1 MQPCIILILEK
12 ESWHEANIQK
22 VLLLACA
29 LLFLPFFF
37 PFFDLTIKYFATYLH
52 VIINWPSRYEKCKKN
67 NIPKNRSF
75 NFLFHWQYVLTK
87 IILWLYF
94 GGISHTMPY
103 STQVRSTSTLL
114 NFPRTFQNWN
124 EWMNNTELQ
133 S

>member
-67 NIPKNRSF
+67 NIPKKQIIQFFIPLTIRFDQNYF
-75 NFLFHWQYVLTK
+75 MTLFWRH
-87 IILWLYF
+87 IPHNAILN
-94 GGISHTMPY
+94 T
-103 STQVRSTSTLL
+103 STQYIYFT
-114 NFPRTFQNWN
+114 
-124 EWMNNTELQ
+124 
-133 S
+133 